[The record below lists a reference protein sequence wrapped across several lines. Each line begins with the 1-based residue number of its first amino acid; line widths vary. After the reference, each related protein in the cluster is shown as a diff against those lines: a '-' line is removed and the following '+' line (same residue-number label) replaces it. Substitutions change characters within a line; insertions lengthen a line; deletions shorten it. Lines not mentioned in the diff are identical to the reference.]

1 MTKLRPFLLALASL
15 GLAALVWFDNR
26 DMLISMW
33 EDRGAVAAKAPT
45 PGPASVDRR
54 AEDAV
59 ANDSKALPEDGVLR
73 SGNPLASFEKE
84 SLKNWVQRPLF
95 APARKP
101 PPPAEAKQAVEA
113 PKPPPDYQLIGVLLN
128 QKRTIAL
135 LRSENSG
142 AQYRVEVGDMI
153 GGWLVASVERDTVV
167 LKRDEDT
174 SQIIQFKKA
183 CSKPDGA
190 KCS

>member
-26 DMLISMW
+26 DMLISTL
-33 EDRGAVAAKAPT
+33 EDRGAAAAKTLA
-45 PGPASVDRR
+45 PGPASADRY

-59 ANDSKALPEDGVLR
+59 TNDSKMVTEDGLLR
-73 SGNPLASFEKE
+73 TGNPLASFEKD
-84 SLKNWVQRPLF
+84 SLKNWIQRPLF

-113 PKPPPDYQLIGVLLN
+113 PKLPPDYQLIGVLLN
-128 QKRTIAL
+128 PKRTIAL

-153 GGWLVASVERDTVV
+153 GGWLVASVERDAVM
-167 LKRDEDT
+167 LKRDEGT
-174 SQIIQFKKA
+174 SQIIQFKKG
-183 CSKPDGA
+183 CSKSDGA